1 MSIAQIAPSNIDT
14 ASIVAANIRAEA
26 ARRGYSQSEL
36 GRALGIT
43 QSQINRRWRGVIPW
57 QLAELDTVSYLL
69 GVSVIELVTPP
80 RGGLGYEKTAP
91 KGGNLGSWLPRLDS
105 NQQPA
110 DYTFAPVECA
120 LVA

>member
-1 MSIAQIAPSNIDT
+1 MSIAQITPSNIDT

-80 RGGLGYEKTAP
+80 RGGLGYEKSPSAKAP
-91 KGGNLGSWLPRLDS
+91 GLSD
-105 NQQPA
+105 
-110 DYTFAPVECA
+110 
-120 LVA
+120 LVAGTGFEPATSGL

>member
-1 MSIAQIAPSNIDT
+1 MSIAEIAPASIDT
-14 ASIVAANIRAEA
+14 ASTVAANIRAES

-43 QSQINRRWRGVIPW
+43 QSQVNRRWRGVIPW
-57 QLAELDTVSYLL
+57 QLDELDAVAYLL

-80 RGGLGYEKTAP
+80 RGGLGYEK
-91 KGGNLGSWLPRLDS
+91 LPRLDS

-110 DYTFAPVECA
+110 DYFFSLLGMWLRRLFVY
-120 LVA
+120 